1 MKMGVIGYGRRIR
14 NMLAEIRKSAPEC
27 SVVAITDI
35 RNDEIRTTEP
45 SVKDVSFYEDYR
57 IMLSENRLDGLLIGT
72 RCSMHAAIASDVL
85 PHGIPLFL
93 EKPVATRME
102 DLIRLKSVAD
112 TTNTPVV
119 VSFPL
124 RTTPIVQLAKEIVD
138 SGRIGTVEHVQ
149 AVNNVPYGGVYYHHW
164 YRDEDETGGLFLQ
177 KATHDF
183 DYIQFLLGERKP
195 VRICAMTSKQIFKGD
210 KPAGLKCRDCDERD
224 TCPES
229 TFHVQRGPHETPA
242 GEYCCFAVDTG
253 NEDSGSAIIQY
264 DTGMHVT
271 YSQNFVVRQ
280 RAGTRTCRLIG
291 FRGTLEFDF
300 YTNRITVYPHH
311 TKRIETYQIGD
322 DGEHF
327 GGDAVLARNFVE
339 VMRGTAAS
347 LSPLQAGL
355 DSALLCLK
363 ARESAHTNMFQ
374 EVKWD

>member
-14 NMLAEIRKSAPEC
+14 NMLTEIQKVDPDCR
-27 SVVAITDI
+27 VVAITDV
-35 RNDEIRTTEP
+35 RNDEIRAADP
-45 SVKDVSFYEDYR
+45 SLKDVSFYEDYR
-57 IMLSENRLDGLLIGT
+57 LMLTENRLDGLLIGT
-72 RCSMHAAIASDVL
+72 RCSVHAAIAANVL
-85 PHGIPLFL
+85 PYGIPLFL

-112 TTNTPVV
+112 STNTPVV

-124 RTTPIVQLAKEIVD
+124 RTAPIVQLAKEIVD
-138 SGRIGTVEHVQ
+138 SDRIGTVEHVQ
-149 AVNNVPYGGVYYHHW
+149 AINNVPYGGVYYHHW
-164 YRDEDETGGLFLQ
+164 YRDENETGGLFLQ

-183 DYIQFLLGERKP
+183 DYIQYLLGDRKP
-195 VRICAMTSKQIFKGD
+195 VRICAVTSKQIFKGN

-229 TFHVQRGPHETPA
+229 MYRVERAAHETPA

-264 DTGMHVT
+264 DTGMHVS
-271 YSQNFVVRQ
+271 YSQNFVVRH
-280 RAGTRTCRLIG
+280 RAGTRSCRLIG

-300 YTNRITVYPHH
+300 YTNRITVHLHH
-311 TKRIETYQIGD
+311 SKRVETYQIGD

-339 VMRGTAAS
+339 VMKGTAAS
-347 LSPLQAGL
+347 LSPLQAGM

-363 ARESAHTNMFQ
+363 ARESARTHTFQ